1 MSDITSRAYPVV
13 TDFKSGDLVP
23 IVRDGSLKKT
33 TKTAVEDTVK
43 AATLQAVR
51 RGGLTSLRPENP
63 VTFEQYFDS
72 TLGYP
77 IWWNGAA
84 WVDASGVEV

>member
-1 MSDITSRAYPVV
+1 MSNITSRAYPVV
-13 TDFKSGDLVP
+13 TDFKGGDLVP

-33 TKTAVEDTVK
+33 TKTAVEGAIK
-43 AATLQAVR
+43 ASTLSAVR
-51 RGGLTSLRPENP
+51 QGGLTSLRPENP

-84 WVDASGVEV
+84 WVDSAGVEV